1 MISKADP
8 DFKRLSVVGLGYV
21 GLPTAAIFAGRGLD
35 VLGVDINAEI
45 VELINQ
51 SKVHLVEP
59 DLDKMVHDA
68 VGAGKL
74 RAATEPEPADAFILA
89 VPTPFTDDRKPDL
102 SHLQAATESLKRVLK
117 KGDLIVLE
125 STVPVGATESLSAW

>member
-8 DFKRLSVVGLGYV
+8 GFKRLSVVGLGYV

-68 VGAGKL
+68 VAPESSAPPPSPNPRTPL
-74 RAATEPEPADAFILA
+74 FLPCQRRSPMTANPISATC
-89 VPTPFTDDRKPDL
+89 KP
-102 SHLQAATESLKRVLK
+102 SPKASR
-117 KGDLIVLE
+117 GY
-125 STVPVGATESLSAW
+125 